1 MKKSK
6 KDLCPN
12 LSEKQYQRD
21 NEGRII
27 VNMNVKDDTD
37 FLSVFS
43 ASDTPVISSEVAEF
57 LETSTHSIRPNE
69 QLSLHIKSDCI
80 DETEQKVY
88 STAIKKYYTEK
99 YRTNER
105 ELKVQTSIAL
115 LLAIL
120 GVFVLAF
127 AVFLDYRIGSVIWAE
142 VIDIA
147 AWVFLWEA
155 VDIKF
160 FKTRELAIQRK
171 RYMAFI
177 DMKIE
182 YERAS

>member
-1 MKKSK
+1 MKNPK
-6 KDLCPN
+6 KELCPN
-12 LSEKQYQRD
+12 ITEKQYPRD
-21 NEGRII
+21 SEGRII

-43 ASDTPVISSEVAEF
+43 TSETPVISSEVADF

-69 QLSLHIKSDCI
+69 QLSLHVKSDCI
-80 DETEQKVY
+80 DENEQKIY
-88 STAIKKYYTEK
+88 SAAIKKYYTER

-105 ELKVQTSIAL
+105 ELKIQNRIAL
-115 LLAIL
+115 LLAIV
-120 GVFVLAF
+120 GVLVLFF
-127 AVFLDYRIGSVIWAE
+127 AVFWEHKFGSVIWAE

-160 FKTRELAIQRK
+160 FKTRESKLKRQR
-171 RYMAFI
+171 YAAFI
-177 DMKIE
+177 DMKI
-182 YERAS
+182 YYGK